1 MLSWLALLAAFIQSP
16 QGASAAATTKHAL
29 RPRLHVA
36 PNSLLARALI
46 PKTSMPRKPAQL
58 KSFARA
64 DWDVLSDLWHSA
76 GLDDSPKGSLRYTAF
91 KMAFRSLFDNALSH
105 LETSP
110 STRVAA
116 VVSLILL
123 FSRNPRLNGSYKTQ
137 LKALDV
143 SEGQLSPRFSP
154 DRAEYLLEIPDS
166 ASSVTFLPKPKHR
179 NAKVRIGDINQ
190 EEAVIKI
197 AARDRAVTSTLTM
210 KVVKVIVSSPN
221 GGSQERIYTVR
232 IKRELPTPIFSLDA
246 AVFGRPKTFIRRPG
260 LYIPQNSDSEKANT
274 IREKEQMGDDAF
286 FLLNRFENQGLSSF
300 DLELEKDDF
309 WSYYSGYLERASAI
323 GIADGVGGWRDVG
336 VDSGDYSKHF
346 MFVTKEA
353 MTLEEA
359 NSALTPVKA
368 MRFAQA
374 TTKKPGTTTAT
385 VLSLNKTSMLLSA
398 ANLGDSGFLVLRN
411 GKEIARSR
419 PQTYEFNMPY
429 QLGNQEL
436 EECCNSAEDADV
448 YSVPVREGD
457 VIVAAT
463 DGVFDNMSER
473 KVAKL
478 VTQSIDDGRDLQDVA
493 RALVDE
499 AFKMSLRPNARTPWS
514 RSMTKETLPRW
525 KRALGYKV
533 RGGKRDDI
541 TAVVAIVRGDYN
553 F

>member
-1 MLSWLALLAAFIQSP
+1 M
-16 QGASAAATTKHAL
+16 
-29 RPRLHVA
+29 V
-36 PNSLLARALI
+36 
-46 PKTSMPRKPAQL
+46 
-58 KSFARA
+58 
-64 DWDVLSDLWHSA
+64 
-76 GLDDSPKGSLRYTAF
+76 
-91 KMAFRSLFDNALSH
+91 
-105 LETSP
+105 
-110 STRVAA
+110 
-116 VVSLILL
+116 
-123 FSRNPRLNGSYKTQ
+123 
-137 LKALDV
+137 
-143 SEGQLSPRFSP
+143 
-154 DRAEYLLEIPDS
+154 
-166 ASSVTFLPKPKHR
+166 
-179 NAKVRIGDINQ
+179 
-190 EEAVIKI
+190 
-197 AARDRAVTSTLTM
+197 
-210 KVVKVIVSSPN
+210 
-221 GGSQERIYTVR
+221 
-232 IKRELPTPIFSLDA
+232 ELPTPIFSLDA

-353 MTLEEA
+353 MTLE
-359 NSALTPVKA
+359 
-368 MRFAQA
+368 
-374 TTKKPGTTTAT
+374 
-385 VLSLNKTSMLLSA
+385 
-398 ANLGDSGFLVLRN
+398 